1 MAHNEIVHHHEHDG
15 FVQLPTPTI
24 WPLILALG
32 ITLSI
37 FGLVTHWAITMLGLG
52 LAVRGA
58 VGWFGQ
64 IFPRE
69 QHEAVPV
76 AAEVV
81 AISTTRTLTRALKA
95 PEPEPVPRQGH
106 RLVEPLQGY
115 NLMVGLKGGI
125 AGGVAM
131 AVPAGLFGL
140 IAYHSIWYPLNLLAA
155 GGFISWASQPDAFL
169 AQFHMEGLL
178 AGLAIHAFSSIL
190 VGLLYGAMLPMF
202 PRKPILTAGFVAPLI
217 WTGILYT
224 SLGIL
229 SPILDKRIHWGWFV
243 VSQFAFGLVAG
254 YVVNLQVRVKDP
266 AFQELPFAVRAGLH
280 TDQAEQKFTDET
292 MDENAKDDSK
302 DGRS

>member
-1 MAHNEIVHHHEHDG
+1 MAHSEIVHHDEQDG
-15 FVQLPTPTI
+15 FVALPTPTI

-32 ITLSI
+32 ITLSL
-37 FGLVTHWAITMLGLG
+37 FGLVTHWAITVLGLV
-52 LAVRGA
+52 LAARGA

-64 IFPRE
+64 IFP
-69 QHEAVPV
+69 HERHEPV
-76 AAEVV
+76 AVSAEIVTV
-81 AISTTRTLTRALKA
+81 STSRTLARAVKA
-95 PEPEPVPRQGH
+95 PEPAPPEGH
-106 RLVEPLQGY
+106 RLVEPLKGY

-131 AVPAGLFGL
+131 SVPAGLFGL
-140 IAYHSIWYPLNLLAA
+140 IAYHSVWYPLNLLAA
-155 GGFISWASQPDAFL
+155 GGFISWASKSDAFL
-169 AQFHMEGLL
+169 ASFHPEGLA
-178 AGLAIHAFSSIL
+178 AGLAIHAFSSVL

-229 SPILDKRIHWGWFV
+229 SPILDDRIHWWWFIA
-243 VSQFAFGLVAG
+243 SQFAFGLVAG
-254 YVVNLQVRVKDP
+254 YVVNLQIRVKDR

-280 TDQAEQKFTDET
+280 TDQSERPPADGNR
-292 MDENAKDDSK
+292 DENRDENK

>member
-1 MAHNEIVHHHEHDG
+1 MAHNEIVHHHEQDG

-32 ITLSI
+32 ITLGL
-37 FGLVTHWAITMLGLG
+37 FGLVTHWAITVLGLI

-64 IFPRE
+64 MFP
-69 QHEAVPV
+69 HERHEPV
-76 AAEVV
+76 TVSGEIVT
-81 AISTTRTLTRALKA
+81 ISTSRTLARALRA
-95 PEPEPVPRQGH
+95 PEPEPASAQGH
-106 RLVEPLQGY
+106 RLVEPLKGY

-131 AVPAGLFGL
+131 SVPAGIFGI

-155 GGFISWASQPDAFL
+155 GGFISWASKSDEFL
-169 AQFHMEGLL
+169 AQFHLQGLL

-229 SPILDKRIHWGWFV
+229 SPILDARIHWGWFV

-254 YVVNLQVRVKDP
+254 YVVNLQVKVKDP
-266 AFQELPFAVRAGLH
+266 EFQALPFAVRAGLH
-280 TDQAEQKFTDET
+280 TDQTERASADEN
-292 MDENAKDDSK
+292 MDENK